1 MFASDTLI
9 GAVQVSTSS
18 VTSFEVSTTVDLV
31 DTARSLC
38 ADSQLPNL
46 RHFTFEIVTTK
57 NSKQDI
63 SQDILSNIRPG
74 QSNHLIQF
82 TIFLARDMT
91 SPRMTDDE
99 VVHVTKML
107 EYVCSPPNLQ
117 REVWLQREYDAP
129 FVQMSLM

>member
-1 MFASDTLI
+1 MQLF
-9 GAVQVSTSS
+9 TSS
-18 VTSFEVSTTVDLV
+18 VTSFEVSTTVDLA
-31 DTARSLC
+31 DAAHSLC

-46 RHFTFEIVTTK
+46 CHFTLEIVTTRS
-57 NSKQDI
+57 SKQSI
-63 SQDILSNIRPG
+63 SQDMLSKIKPG
-74 QSNHLIQF
+74 QSNHLTQF

-117 REVWLQREYDAP
+117 KEVWLQKEYDAP